1 MLSIPA
7 GVSRRAELAVH
18 STHPMLSSAE
28 NVNGSRFAT
37 TQWSLVLAA
46 GKRDTE
52 DACAALS
59 RLCSIY
65 WYPVFA
71 FVRRQGHTTDD
82 AQEITQGFFARL
94 IEKND
99 VGAADRS
106 RGRFRSFLL
115 TACQHFISNERDR
128 ERALKRGGGSVPLSI
143 DAAAAEERYVRAL
156 SHAETPER
164 LYDRQ
169 WTMSLLAGVLD
180 DLRDEYAAAGNERLY
195 DRLKGFL
202 TFDDTGTHASAAAD
216 LGMTAGAVKVAVH
229 RLRKRYRQALRAR
242 VADTVASPEEV
253 DDEIQYLLQTLA
265 PS

>member
-1 MLSIPA
+1 MLS
-7 GVSRRAELAVH
+7 RAE
-18 STHPMLSSAE
+18 S
-28 NVNGSRFAT
+28 FAT

-46 GKRDTE
+46 GQRDTE
-52 DACAALS
+52 DARSALA

-71 FVRRQGHTTDD
+71 FVRRQGFPADD

-143 DAAAAEERYVRAL
+143 DAAAAEARYAGAL
-156 SHAETPER
+156 AHSETPER

-169 WTMSLLAGVLD
+169 WSMSLLAGVLD
-180 DLRDEYAAAGNERLY
+180 DLRNEYVAAGKERLY
-195 DRLKGFL
+195 DRLKDFL
-202 TFDDTGTHASAAAD
+202 TFDDAGTHAGAAAD

-229 RLRKRYRQALRAR
+229 RLRKRYREALRAR
-242 VADTVASPEEV
+242 VADTVASPEDV
-253 DDEIQYLLQTLA
+253 DDEIQHLLQSLSLSRA
-265 PS
+265 